1 MNEKETKPIKQ
12 SRWVRKSNVD
22 RYDKRTLEF
31 FGHHYVEPMGWHK
44 GARIQ
49 RLKSK

>member
-1 MNEKETKPIKQ
+1 MSEEKVIVQ

-31 FGHHYVEPMGWHK
+31 FGHHYVESPGWFR
-44 GARIQ
+44 GAKVQ
-49 RLKSK
+49 RVKSK